1 MPGYLTIP
9 YNYEID
15 EMSKFF
21 YENKLEILQIKK
33 KVIKY

>member
-1 MPGYLTIP
+1 MPGYFTIP
-9 YNYEID
+9 YNYKID

-33 KVIKY
+33 IVFN